1 MTVLAS
7 FCGLYIDTER
17 LIKTALIIVYKV
29 EILNQSLF
37 RV

>member
-1 MTVLAS
+1 MIVLAS
-7 FCGLYIDTER
+7 LCGLDTER